1 MLGGFFLMQY
11 LQSFPWQIPALYLV
25 DCLRNTYI
33 TMYQVA
39 LLLHLQQGIPNE
51 FQISIKTSLSSLWS
65 EHPPWSKASTFLLP
79 STTTDSHYNLRVPG
93 RDGEPK
99 CHTACRY
106 GRVSLLLA
114 MLQKRG
120 APMGLK
126 PSKVR
131 PSLATTVLVSNVC
144 DNSLETKNEP
154 LSVPVPSTSEP
165 PTRTRAGM
173 AGWLTKKMTVSGLR

>member
-1 MLGGFFLMQY
+1 M
-11 LQSFPWQIPALYLV
+11 

-93 RDGEPK
+93 RDGEPES
-99 CHTACRY
+99 HTACRY

-114 MLQKRG
+114 MLRKRG
-120 APMGLK
+120 APTGLK
-126 PSKVR
+126 PSEVR
-131 PSLATTVLVSNVC
+131 PSLATTVLVSNAR
-144 DNSLETKNEP
+144 DNSLKTKNEP

-173 AGWLTKKMTVSGLR
+173 AG